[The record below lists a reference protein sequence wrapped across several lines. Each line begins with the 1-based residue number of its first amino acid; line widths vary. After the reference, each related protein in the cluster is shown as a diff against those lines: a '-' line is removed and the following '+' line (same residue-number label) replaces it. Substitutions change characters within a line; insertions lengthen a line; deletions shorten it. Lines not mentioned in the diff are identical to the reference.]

1 MIRLDV
7 KHFFLIKL
15 NVRTESGILIFIP
28 LLFICH
34 YQMSLTF
41 VISSLWFVLVSLC
54 SCFFST
60 LSPHTSANRSRWLAG
75 STGGLFLLKGVFSFL
90 LLPSVAHRVSF
101 LFWHFKT
108 IVHSDWRWDLLAL
121 THLIPN
127 STLCQCVLLIMFKK
141 KKMHNHCASALQKT
155 RKSTEL
161 LLFKY
166 HRCCFV
172 YWLMYLQIWSC
183 RSTAN
188 LTAVTARVSALCTSH
203 LLCCS
208 WNISTAKTL
217 WKWCSMGKTNAW
229 LAFF

>member
-60 LSPHTSANRSRWLAG
+60 LSPHASPNRSRWLAG

-141 KKMHNHCASALQKT
+141 KERCTITVQAPCKKPGNPLNSCYLNIIVVALSIDWCT
-155 RKSTEL
+155 YKSD
-161 LLFKY
+161 
-166 HRCCFV
+166 RADPQ
-172 YWLMYLQIWSC
+172 QI
-183 RSTAN
+183 
-188 LTAVTARVSALCTSH
+188 
-203 LLCCS
+203 
-208 WNISTAKTL
+208 
-217 WKWCSMGKTNAW
+217 
-229 LAFF
+229 